1 MGKLNAELRETRTLS
16 DSLGAK
22 VVTLDHEVMTL
33 RVSEKKTEGRLWVYK
48 QSLRDSEYKYKMVRA
63 KYDTISQSST
73 LIMKRIMAITMRMK
87 RTQVSNEEIMEEN
100 ERQRAMN

>member
-1 MGKLNAELRETRTLS
+1 
-16 DSLGAK
+16 
-22 VVTLDHEVMTL
+22 
-33 RVSEKKTEGRLWVYK
+33 
-48 QSLRDSEYKYKMVRA
+48 MVRA